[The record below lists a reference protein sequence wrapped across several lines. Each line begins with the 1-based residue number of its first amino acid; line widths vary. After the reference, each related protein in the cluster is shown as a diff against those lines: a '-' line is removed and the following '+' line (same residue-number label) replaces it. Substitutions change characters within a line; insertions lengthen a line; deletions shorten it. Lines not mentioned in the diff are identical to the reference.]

1 MSGGATPS
9 RLLLLLLLEAALFR
23 PPAVLALGNI
33 GCLFSSDLCAE
44 EFEWCF
50 DDYAFGRCL
59 PLYGHVSEE
68 FLHRRELGTD
78 ELQLLESQMSRLFE
92 AGFRWSHA
100 YTQCVMQASLRT
112 LQLGDELDEDES
124 GEECGPLANLD
135 LQATPRQNE
144 GNTDGA
150 LDAKDVAFVR
160 FVPSA
165 KNPHPDF
172 ADELYFPP
180 MDQRSTTNEIEP
192 FVYEKK
198 DGNHEPFHFSRHLG
212 LQVGNND
219 DNMPSVTAVEQEDQL
234 LAASQ
239 PAYTEGGLVFLPQ
252 GEDGKRKSSLDEK
265 ASRLSAILAQY
276 GDLDWGFK
284 RRERLDVKKPGPP
297 FLTNSYAYVNSNEI
311 PTGST
316 ESGSKSEEKMQSDQS
331 SKSQLTREVVE
342 NHLSVDRNEVP
353 QSKTRRRPPPP
364 PQPPLPPPG
373 EDDLHLDSVDPSYAY
388 VGFKNSRASRVNSW
402 KQGADVVNAIADLL
416 HLDRSDLSNVR
427 VDVNEVTFKVEEPN
441 EQGLNASEVAR
452 RVESMK
458 QQLKDLIGVEVSTSG
473 IGDKNKLPNAS
484 AIGTG
489 AETER
494 QILILGLLVSGVLF
508 AGAVAAALLVLLG
521 RHAKSKAKLQ
531 QLNNPDQASK
541 DYQDLCRARMA
552 TKAEK
557 GEVCGPQRV
566 VSLSKEGDGNN
577 SPNSNRSSTSSWS
590 EESALTNMDIS
601 TGHMV
606 LSYMEDHLHNKGRLD
621 QEWAGLCA
629 YEAEPNETTIASMS
643 ENKPR
648 NRYENALPYDHSR
661 VMLNALAN
669 ANGSDYINAS
679 SITDHDPRNPAYI
692 ATQGP
697 LEQTVADFWQMV
709 WEQGSVVMVM
719 LTRLNENGA
728 AMCHRYWPEEGSG
741 LYHIYEVH
749 LVSEHVWC
757 DDYLV
762 RSFYLKNV
770 KTGETRTVTQFH
782 FLSWPEGG
790 VPHSIKALL
799 EFRRKVNKSYRGRSC
814 PIVVHCSDGAGR
826 TGTYCLLDMVLN
838 RMAKGAKEIDIAAT
852 LEHIRDQ
859 RAGMVRSKAQFEL
872 VLMAVAEEVHAILKA
887 LPQ

>member
-1 MSGGATPS
+1 MYGGATPS
-9 RLLLLLLLEAALFR
+9 RLLLLLFLEAALLR
-23 PPAVLALGNI
+23 PPAALALGNI

-68 FLHRRELGTD
+68 FLHRRELGPV
-78 ELQLLESQMSRLFE
+78 ELQILEAQMSRLFE

-112 LQLGDELDEDES
+112 LQLGEELDEDADPD
-124 GEECGPLANLD
+124 ECVPLAD
-135 LQATPRQNE
+135 LALQVTPRQNE
-144 GNTDGA
+144 GKTDGA
-150 LDAKDVAFVR
+150 IDAKDVAFVR

-180 MDQRSTTNEIEP
+180 LEQRSASNDVEA
-192 FVYEKK
+192 FAYEKK
-198 DGNHEPFHFSRHLG
+198 SEKPEPFHFSRHLG
-212 LQVGNND
+212 LQVGN
-219 DNMPSVTAVEQEDQL
+219 DNSNPSVMDVEQEEQL

-239 PAYTEGGLVFLPQ
+239 PAYTEGGLVYLPQ
-252 GEDGKRKSSLDEK
+252 GEENKRKSSLDAK

-297 FLTNSYAYVNSNEI
+297 FHTNSYAYDTTNEI
-311 PTGST
+311 PSNDK
-316 ESGSKSEEKMQSDQS
+316 EEEKMQSDQPS
-331 SKSQLTREVVE
+331 SKKLQLTREVMEKHV
-342 NHLSVDRNEVP
+342 SADTNEIP

-373 EDDLHLDSVDPSYAY
+373 EDDLSHLDLVDPSYAF
-388 VGFKNSRASRVNSW
+388 VGFKNRVSSW

-452 RVESMK
+452 RVDSLK
-458 QQLKDLIGVEVSTSG
+458 QQLKDLIGVEVSSSG
-473 IGDKNKLPNAS
+473 IGDKNKLPNVTGLGA
-484 AIGTG
+484 G

-508 AGAVAAALLVLLG
+508 AGAVAAGVLVLLG
-521 RHAKSKAKLQ
+521 RHAKTRAKLQ

-552 TKAEK
+552 TKSEK
-557 GEVCGPQRV
+557 GEICGSHRV
-566 VSLSKEGDGNN
+566 VSLTKEGDGNN

-590 EESALTNMDIS
+590 EEPALTNMDIS

-621 QEWAGLCA
+621 QEWAALCA
-629 YEAEPNETTIASMS
+629 YEAEPNETTVATKQ
-643 ENKPR
+643 ENKAR
-648 NRYENALPYDHSR
+648 NRYENALPYDHAR
-661 VMLNALAN
+661 VVLNELAN

-697 LEQTVADFWQMV
+697 LETTVADFWQMV

-728 AMCHRYWPEEGSG
+728 VMCHRYWPEEGSG

-782 FLSWPEGG
+782 FLSWPEGA

-838 RMAKGAKEIDIAAT
+838 RMSKGAKEIDIAAT

-859 RAGMVRSKAQFEL
+859 RCGMVRSKAQFEL